1 MGTPIDHSAHYEF
14 PAATVHAALVDPEY
28 WRERLARVGGPGAA
42 VENATTGAG
51 TIDLHMK
58 QAIAAEHLP
67 SVVTN
72 IRPGDLVIHR
82 HESWEP
88 LVGDRAHGRF
98 SAGVDGMPG
107 KVEGTF
113 TLAPGRTGTVVEI
126 DGEVEVKIPFLGGKI
141 EGLIVEQLVELF
153 DAEQEFTAGWLG
165 RSGS

>member
-1 MGTPIDHSAHYEF
+1 MGT
-14 PAATVHAALVDPEY
+14 
-28 WRERLARVGGPGAA
+28 AR
-42 VENATTGAG
+42 
-51 TIDLHMK
+51 
-58 QAIAAEHLP
+58 
-67 SVVTN
+67 
-72 IRPGDLVIHR
+72 R
-82 HESWEP
+82 
-88 LVGDRAHGRF
+88 DRAHGRF

-165 RSGS
+165 RSDS